1 MLNYVNADHA
11 TIDWDQAAGRVQA
24 GTSVATIMGDWAK
37 GYFTANKM
45 TPDTDFTGI
54 PSPGTTGTYMIVC
67 DTFGVPKGAPHHDNA
82 VNWVKVCGSKD
93 GQSAFNPK
101 KGSIPARTDVPASLF
116 DPIAQRFMGEFKNA
130 SLTPSI
136 AHGSAAPEAFASGL
150 NDEMG
155 QFVQKKNVNA
165 SAANIAK
172 LADQF
177 LK

>member
-1 MLNYVNADHA
+1 
-11 TIDWDQAAGRVQA
+11 
-24 GTSVATIMGDWAK
+24 
-37 GYFTANKM
+37 
-45 TPDTDFTGI
+45 
-54 PSPGTTGTYMIVC
+54 
-67 DTFGVPKGAPHHDNA
+67 
-82 VNWVKVCGSKD
+82 
-93 GQSAFNPK
+93 
-101 KGSIPARTDVPASLF
+101 
-116 DPIAQRFMGEFKNA
+116 MGEFKSA